1 MGKKRGGE
9 TTKTRSSYVWEEKGW
24 QRGRASS
31 SKNMSAGALF
41 FSFFLS
47 FFCLGNLFLWVPGT
61 AAQNQWNECKECIVW
76 ERHRSVVTFFSALA
90 SRARALGNEG
100 DRVGKVQTPLSL
112 CLSLDS
118 YNPVEISNYSLL
130 FPFAYLSQLYARSF
144 CKRAHARDVCRCV
157 SVSVWCLDFFHAKPK
172 VCFAYIRENIGIHIT
187 TYERASK
194 EVPSP
199 MPRST
204 EKG

>member
-1 MGKKRGGE
+1 
-9 TTKTRSSYVWEEKGW
+9 
-24 QRGRASS
+24 
-31 SKNMSAGALF
+31 MSAGALF

-47 FFCLGNLFLWVPGT
+47 FFCLANLFLWVPGT

-118 YNPVEISNYSLL
+118 YNPVEIPNYSLL

-157 SVSVWCLDFFHAKPK
+157 SVSVWCLDFFHANQKYVLHTSEK
-172 VCFAYIRENIGIHIT
+172 ILAYISLRTSEQAKKCPAPCHAPPKKG
-187 TYERASK
+187 
-194 EVPSP
+194 
-199 MPRST
+199 RSRPFPT
-204 EKG
+204 VFA

>member
-1 MGKKRGGE
+1 MHIITTSRKAGGGWGAFSVGKKRGGRPQRQAAA
-9 TTKTRSSYVWEEKGW
+9 TYIWEEKGW

-31 SKNMSAGALF
+31 SKNMGAGALF
-41 FSFFLS
+41 FSFFFS

-118 YNPVEISNYSLL
+118 YNPVEIPNYSLL

-157 SVSVWCLDFFHAKPK
+157 R
-172 VCFAYIRENIGIHIT
+172 VCG
-187 TYERASK
+187 
-194 EVPSP
+194 V
-199 MPRST
+199 
-204 EKG
+204 